1 MTRVSR
7 HADPDVCRLGLLLL
21 VTLAAALALAACGS
35 SGTAASGASPGAA
48 KTVAITGGLPKD
60 ASTEP
65 PWNGRFVQVD
75 VRAPSPEKLAPDDW
89 SVSVDGKKQQL
100 AQSPDIHPYAAD
112 AATVV
117 FIFAAPYGDLG
128 EYRFRVVY
136 APAGGPKVVRS
147 WRYDWAP

>member
-7 HADPDVCRLGLLLL
+7 HADPDVRRLGLLL

-35 SGTAASGASPGAA
+35 SGSAASGAWPGGA

-60 ASTEP
+60 AATEP

-75 VRAPSPEKLAPDDW
+75 VRAPSPAKLAPEDW
-89 SVSVDGKKQQL
+89 SVSVNGKRQPL
-100 AQSPDIHPYAAD
+100 ARPPDIHPYAAD

-128 EYRFRVVY
+128 KYRFRVAY
-136 APAGGPKVVRS
+136 KPAGGSNVVRS